1 MERFR
6 QEMANTQRRAN
17 ALQHA
22 TLMAVQRA
30 EEARLLNPLLH
41 LG

>member
-1 MERFR
+1 
-6 QEMANTQRRAN
+6 MARYREETANRQRRAS

-22 TLMAVQRA
+22 ALMAAQRA
-30 EEARLLNPLLH
+30 EEASLLNPLLH